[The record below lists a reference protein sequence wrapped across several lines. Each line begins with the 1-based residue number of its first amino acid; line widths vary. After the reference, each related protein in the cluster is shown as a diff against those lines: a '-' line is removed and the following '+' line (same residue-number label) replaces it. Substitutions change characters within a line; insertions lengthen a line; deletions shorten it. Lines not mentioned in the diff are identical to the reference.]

1 MNNLKN
7 VKIVNLESEAIQK
20 SSMYIVPS
28 MGSFYFII
36 VDDNGERRKFLNSI
50 GSLPSNIATI
60 DELPLLGNVYSKE
73 QSNDQLQTLDN
84 KYDSLYVIINDILQ
98 RLVSN
103 DIDLDELQEVI
114 DYIKEN
120 REQIEAIQQIIIGS
134 TTDDKVTLTDN
145 IYEGI
150 TTQNDLNVALW
161 NAINEPTLFTTT
173 MQGSGVIT
181 HNFNTDNFIV
191 EAYDMI
197 TKFNTPITYRR
208 ISENEVEIFFDTTP
222 TNDMKIIIK
231 KL

>member
-36 VDDNGERRKFLNSI
+36 VDDNGEKRKFLNSI
-50 GSLPSNIATI
+50 GSLPSKIATI

-120 REQIEAIQQIIIGS
+120 REQIEAIQQVIIGS

-222 TNDMKIIIK
+222 TNDIKIIIK

>member
-1 MNNLKN
+1 
-7 VKIVNLESEAIQK
+7 
-20 SSMYIVPS
+20 MY
-28 MGSFYFII
+28 
-36 VDDNGERRKFLNSI
+36 
-50 GSLPSNIATI
+50 SN
-60 DELPLLGNVYSKE
+60 E
-73 QSNDQLQTLDN
+73 QSDDQVKTLN
-84 KYDSLYVIINDILQ
+84 KKYDRLYVILNEILQ

-120 REQIEAIQQIIIGS
+120 RAQIEAIQQVIIGS

-222 TNDMKIIIK
+222 TNDIKIIIK

>member
-36 VDDNGERRKFLNSI
+36 VDDNGEKRKFLNST

-120 REQIEAIQQIIIGS
+120 REQIEI
-134 TTDDKVTLTDN
+134 
-145 IYEGI
+145 
-150 TTQNDLNVALW
+150 
-161 NAINEPTLFTTT
+161 
-173 MQGSGVIT
+173 
-181 HNFNTDNFIV
+181 
-191 EAYDMI
+191 
-197 TKFNTPITYRR
+197 
-208 ISENEVEIFFDTTP
+208 
-222 TNDMKIIIK
+222 
-231 KL
+231 